1 MKIIPNEKKYA
12 EHILATKYL
21 SSKPSTEISV
31 LIKYFYYLGLSPEEV
46 MGKMMEFMEEA
57 TGNSKAW
64 KMKLK
69 RDIKSKQDSKLNV
82 VEQIHITQTELDAI
96 GMLKN
101 EALERLAFGLLV
113 LLKIENEAK
122 GRSGDWIVLKN
133 SSDLFKDIKVNRNSV
148 QRELMIGTLEE
159 LGYVFNS
166 VRSGKCAMKIN
177 YVDFEGEPAITI
189 TSFDDFIVERIDV
202 PIVVTSCLNDIV
214 RETGQFRQCNLVLA
228 HGAQNG
234 SSAGSSQV
242 YSKKVHVFHIL
253 LYSCFQDKV
262 IQRYK
267 SCNKCRELFQIIIFF

>member
-189 TSFDDFIVERIDV
+189 TSFDDFIVDYCAYKG
-202 PIVVTSCLNDIV
+202 T
-214 RETGQFRQCNLVLA
+214 
-228 HGAQNG
+228 
-234 SSAGSSQV
+234 
-242 YSKKVHVFHIL
+242 
-253 LYSCFQDKV
+253 KV
-262 IQRYK
+262 INCKECGKRVIAKGRNSKYCAECAKEAERQRVK
-267 SCNKCRELFQIIIFF
+267 LSMKERRG

>member
-12 EHILATKYL
+12 EQILETKQL

-31 LIKYFYYLGLSPEEV
+31 LIKYFYHLGLSPEEV
-46 MGKMMEFMEEA
+46 MDKMMEFMEEA

-101 EALERLAFGLLV
+101 ESLERLAFGLLV
-113 LLKIENEAK
+113 LLKIDNEAK
-122 GRSGDWIVLKN
+122 GRNGEWIVLKN
-133 SSDLFKDIKVNRNSV
+133 SSELFKDIKVNRNSV
-148 QRELMIGTLEE
+148 ERELMIGTLEE

-177 YVDFEGEPAITI
+177 YIDFEGEPAMTI
-189 TSFDDFIVERIDV
+189 TSFEDFIVDY
-202 PIVVTSCLNDIV
+202 C
-214 RETGQFRQCNLVLA
+214 A
-228 HGAQNG
+228 HKG
-234 SSAGSSQV
+234 V
-242 YSKKVHVFHIL
+242 
-253 LYSCFQDKV
+253 KV
-262 IQRYK
+262 INCKECGKRVMFKGRARTQYCPECK
-267 SCNKCRELFQIIIFF
+267 KKRELEQDRRYQQQKYKISKNA